1 MVASEKNMQMIM
13 ELADAFG
20 PSGFEDDV
28 LAVARKWADGLGV
41 IEEDH
46 MRNLYIHR
54 KENTGNKPV
63 IMLDAHS
70 DEVGFMIHSI
80 KPNGTLR
87 FVTLG
92 RFSNIALSSAD
103 VLVRNAL
110 GEYIPGIIAA
120 KPVHFMT
127 AAERA
132 NGGVPEISS
141 LVIDIGATSYDEAVN
156 KFHIRIGEP
165 GVPATRC
172 RYDAEHDVLFGKGFD
187 CRVGCAAVIETLRRL
202 EGVELPCDVIGV
214 LSSQEEVGERGCK
227 VSVKHAN
234 PSIAIVFEG
243 CPADDT
249 FTEPYAI
256 QTALR
261 KGPMLRFM
269 DVSVICSPRYQRYV
283 LDLAE
288 REGIPAQASV
298 REGGGNNGAI
308 INTALDGTPV
318 VVAGVPVR
326 YIHSMNCIT
335 TGYDF
340 EQTVRLAEATVRA
353 RTPEQIAAF

>member
-1 MVASEKNMQMIM
+1 
-13 ELADAFG
+13 
-20 PSGFEDDV
+20 
-28 LAVARKWADGLGV
+28 
-41 IEEDH
+41 
-46 MRNLYIHR
+46 
-54 KENTGNKPV
+54 
-63 IMLDAHS
+63 MLDAHS

-80 KPNGTLR
+80 KPNGTLC
-87 FVTLG
+87 FVTRG
-92 RFSNIALSSAD
+92 RFANIALPSAD

-110 GEYIPGIIAA
+110 GEYIPGVIAA

-132 NGGVPEISS
+132 SGVPEISS
-141 LVIDIGATSYDEAVN
+141 MVIDIGATSYEEAVE

-202 EGVELPCDVIGV
+202 EGLDLPCDVIGV

-269 DVSVICSPRYQRYV
+269 DVSVICSPRYQRFV

-288 REGIPAQASV
+288 KQGIPAQASV

-353 RTPEQIAAF
+353 MTAEQIAAF